1 MQLLWLQNPSAVEL
15 TADVEFHSFGMRG
28 MSKLVGRIFGG
39 RSSGVRL
46 GAADGFARV
55 ELSAPLRPER
65 LRPKAQL
72 TNVER
77 ALRPSSARSR
87 RGRPSSTCSLRATRS
102 CARRPRR
109 RGVRSTRWSSRT
121 TSRSRRAATRR
132 RESCRRGSR
141 RSPRV
146 AALFSQLYD
155 SPLDS
160 MIWRLDDGRGA
171 TLAHGGAM
179 HDSSPVSLKPGAK
192 YKASVL
198 LRHPD
203 AAQLEKLKDLPLLLE
218 MPLAKALDCPVHAE
232 REAAA
237 KLGAKP
243 IDDGWLR
250 RGGVR
255 EIYVATPNASV
266 PSWVAPGDVL
276 VGQLEVDSG
285 EAAVTSLP
293 LSYAAAAPEEGGGG
307 RRRGGRRGGGRR
319 RRRQGSE
326 RGAAEGEARAPRRA
340 EQGGRVGGAIHAS
353 RVAAARR
360 PRRPPAAPPR
370 APRPRRAAPPDGAAE
385 AAWRAEQVE
394 TAAGRVVG
402 AVDAAALAAYYG
414 ARATPTTPRTRRR
427 RRRRRRPW
435 TSNGARSAWRCSRTV
450 RRPRRRRRRRQRR
463 VVGGVVAAARVR

>member
-1 MQLLWLQNPSAVEL
+1 MATPEVAEWAEVTLRTGALPDGPHNIVFHAVPSARRRAPRVSRDKKILQLREYATEKVMVPVRGGASLEICMQLLWLQNPSAVEL

-39 RSSGVRL
+39 RSFGVRL

-77 ALRPSSARSR
+77 ALRPSSAKISA
-87 RGRPSSTCSLRATRS
+87 GSAELDVLPPSDAELRASPETAGRQIHQM
-102 CARRPRR
+102 
-109 RGVRSTRWSSRT
+109 VLTYDVEV
-121 TSRSRRAATRR
+121 AASGD
-132 RESCRRGSR
+132 EKEGEPPAGQSAIL
-141 RSPRV
+141 RV

-203 AAQLEKLKDLPLLLE
+203 AAQLEKLKDTLLLE
-218 MPLAKALDCPVHAE
+218 MPPAKALDCLVHAE

-243 IDDGWLR
+243 IDDGW
-250 RGGVR
+250 
-255 EIYVATPNASV
+255 
-266 PSWVAPGDVL
+266 
-276 VGQLEVDSG
+276 
-285 EAAVTSLP
+285 
-293 LSYAAAAPEEGGGG
+293 
-307 RRRGGRRGGGRR
+307 
-319 RRRQGSE
+319 
-326 RGAAEGEARAPRRA
+326 
-340 EQGGRVGGAIHAS
+340 
-353 RVAAARR
+353 
-360 PRRPPAAPPR
+360 
-370 APRPRRAAPPDGAAE
+370 
-385 AAWRAEQVE
+385 
-394 TAAGRVVG
+394 
-402 AVDAAALAAYYG
+402 
-414 ARATPTTPRTRRR
+414 
-427 RRRRRRPW
+427 
-435 TSNGARSAWRCSRTV
+435 
-450 RRPRRRRRRRQRR
+450 RPRRRARNRGDAQRQFRAGWRRATSPSASSRSTAARRR
-463 VVGGVVAAARVR
+463 

>member
-1 MQLLWLQNPSAVEL
+1 
-15 TADVEFHSFGMRG
+15 
-28 MSKLVGRIFGG
+28 
-39 RSSGVRL
+39 
-46 GAADGFARV
+46 
-55 ELSAPLRPER
+55 
-65 LRPKAQL
+65 
-72 TNVER
+72 
-77 ALRPSSARSR
+77 
-87 RGRPSSTCSLRATRS
+87 
-102 CARRPRR
+102 
-109 RGVRSTRWSSRT
+109 
-121 TSRSRRAATRR
+121 
-132 RESCRRGSR
+132 
-141 RSPRV
+141 
-146 AALFSQLYD
+146 
-155 SPLDS
+155 

-293 LSYAAAAPEEGGGG
+293 LSYAPPPHPKKEAAAGDGDADDEEGDDADDKALNEALLKAKLERLAALSKEGASEERYTRLASPPLADHADHLPLLLELARPRAPRRAARR
-307 RRRGGRRGGGRR
+307 RRRGGVARRTGRDGGGARGRR
-319 RRRQGSE
+319 RRRGGTRRVLWHGARRRRRRGQEGGEGGGEGHGRATE
-326 RGAAEGEARAPRRA
+326 RALRLALLAR
-340 EQGGRVGGAIHAS
+340 S
-353 RVAAARR
+353 AAR
-360 PRRPPAAPPR
+360 PAPP
-370 APRPRRAAPPDGAAE
+370 PP
-385 AAWRAEQVE
+385 
-394 TAAGRVVG
+394 
-402 AVDAAALAAYYG
+402 
-414 ARATPTTPRTRRR
+414 PTTRRR
-427 RRRRRRPW
+427 RRSWRRR
-435 TSNGARSAWRCSRTV
+435 AR
-450 RRPRRRRRRRQRR
+450 
-463 VVGGVVAAARVR
+463 